1 MFKIYNA
8 SAGSGKTY
16 TLVKDYLKIIL
27 TSEAYLPHRHILA
40 ITFTNKAVDEMKRRI
55 LDTLMRFSKPS
66 ILQSND
72 ALFLELSK
80 DLKLTSRAL
89 HLKSRALIHKILHN
103 YGSFEVSTIDKFNQ
117 KLIRTFAYDLELPMD
132 FEVELDKD
140 FLLQQA
146 VDRLIHKAGHDPEL
160 TKVLVQYALSKTD
173 DDKSWDIALDL
184 NKIAQLL
191 TKETAHPFLNTL
203 SSQDLKAFRRLS
215 GAIEKE
221 QGLLSN
227 QIVTAA
233 AEVLEK
239 FRASGLEFS
248 DFNRGS
254 IPKYFLALASKQMD
268 VKLDAVWQLNITTTP
283 FYTQKTPQQTKE
295 KIDSIRPFVTMAFE
309 ATRKALYR
317 LKYSRNIQ
325 QNATP
330 LSVITLI
337 QKELNTLKKEQ
348 NLILISEFNSLIS
361 KEIKSQPTPFI
372 YERIGEKFEHY
383 FIDEFQDTSE
393 MQWKNLTPLM
403 VNALAS
409 AKGSVLLVGDPKQA
423 IYRWRGGHPEQFI
436 DLINNT
442 TSFPTQ
448 AKVFDLP
455 VNYRSCENI
464 VAFNNAFFEHV
475 SQVLF
480 TNKAHQKI
488 YQSAPQ
494 KPFISKPGYVQLNF
508 LLLQKGDD
516 KDLRYAQQ
524 VFETISNYMAS
535 SKKASFKHICVLV
548 RKQKEG
554 VAVADYLTAKNIPI
568 ISNQSLLVSSSK
580 EVQFIVA
587 VFKYILDPTD
597 TMSQLQLLNYLIDQH
612 GIQAGHQ
619 FRLKHLHLRPDLFFK
634 ALRSL
639 GIQFNEQEVLSQPI
653 YDAAE
658 MVVNTFDL
666 VSTSD
671 AYVQFFLDFIFE
683 YTLKNTSSLP
693 QFLEHYEQKKDNLSI
708 VSPRGVEAV
717 QIMTVHKAK
726 GLEFP
731 VVIFPFAALNIYK
744 EIDPKEWMPTAHI
757 DPNFPHFLMNYN
769 KDFEYFNAASNARYV
784 EHQSKLELDNI
795 NLLYV
800 ALTRAVDQLYIIGEA
815 PSNNQKSDSL
825 KTYSDLLV
833 GFLNAEQK
841 WRPGN
846 LEYSFGKLEGL
857 HAEMPLKFHTR
868 TPRKFISTPSNER
881 NISMATKAAYMWD
894 SQLREAIEK
903 GNLVHLLLSKIY
915 TQMDIPIAIQESI
928 GQGLITK
935 LQGQQLR
942 KVLKSIVTHPKL
954 ERYYGN
960 EVTVYNE
967 REIMTEKGK
976 IIIPDRLVVQKN
988 GSIVIIDYKTGNFN
1002 PKYQQQLDN
1011 YAETVQQMSYH
1022 VEKKILVFIYPE
1034 LSIKILE

>member
-16 TLVKDYLKIIL
+16 TLVKEYLKIIL

-40 ITFTNKAVDEMKRRI
+40 ITFTNKAVDELRRRI
-55 LDTLMRFSKPS
+55 LDKLMRFSTPS

-72 ALFLELSK
+72 VIFLELLK
-80 DLKLTSRAL
+80 DLKLSGKAL
-89 HLKSRALIHKILHN
+89 HLKSRTLIHKILHN

-117 KLIRTFAYDLELPMD
+117 KLIRTFAYDLGLPMN

-146 VDRLIHKAGHDPEL
+146 VDRLIQKAGQDPEL

-184 NKIAQLL
+184 NRIAQLL
-191 TKETAHPFLNTL
+191 TKETANTFLNTL

-215 GAIEKE
+215 SAIEKE
-221 QGLLSN
+221 QGLLSS

-239 FRASGLEFS
+239 FRTSGLEFS
-248 DFNRGS
+248 DFIRGS

-283 FYTQKTPQQTKE
+283 FYTQKTPQQIKE
-295 KIDSIRPFVTMAFE
+295 KIDSIRTFVTTVFE

-317 LKYSRNIQ
+317 LKYLRNIQ

-348 NLILISEFNSLIS
+348 NLILISEFNSLIGE
-361 KEIKSQPTPFI
+361 EIKSQPIPFI

-455 VNYRSCENI
+455 VNYRSCQNI
-464 VAFNNAFFEHV
+464 VTFNNAFFEHV
-475 SQVLF
+475 SKALF

-494 KPFISKPGYVQLNF
+494 KPFVSKLGYVHINF
-508 LLLQKGDD
+508 LLLKKEDD
-516 KDLRYAQQ
+516 KGLRYSQK
-524 VFETISNYMAS
+524 VFETISNYMTS
-535 SKKASFKHICVLV
+535 SKKANFKHICVLV

-554 VAVADYLTAKNIPI
+554 VAVADYLSAKNIPI

-580 EVQFIVA
+580 EVQLIVA

-597 TMSQLQLLNYLIDQH
+597 AMSQLQLINYLIDKH

-634 ALRSL
+634 SLRSF

-757 DPNFPHFLMNYN
+757 DRNFPHFLMNYN
-769 KDFEYFNAASNARYV
+769 KDFEYFNAASKARYV

-800 ALTRAVDQLYIIGEA
+800 ALSRAVDQLYIIGEA
-815 PSNNQKSDSL
+815 PSNHQKSDSL

-833 GFLNAEQK
+833 GFLNSEK
-841 WRPGN
+841 RWNPEH

-857 HAEMPLKFHTR
+857 KTESTLKFYTR
-868 TPRKFISTPSNER
+868 APRKFFSTSINER
-881 NISMATKAAYMWD
+881 NISMAIKPTYMWD
-894 SQLREAIEK
+894 SQSRDAIEK
-903 GNLVHLLLSKIY
+903 GNLTHLLLSKIY
-915 TQMDIPIAIQESI
+915 TQKDIPNVIHESVL
-928 GQGLITK
+928 QGLITK
-935 LQGQQLR
+935 QKGQQLR

-954 ERYYGN
+954 ESYYDN
-960 EVTVYNE
+960 QVTVYNE
-967 REIMTEKGK
+967 REIITEKGK
-976 IIIPDRLVVQKN
+976 IIIPDRLVFQRN
-988 GSIVIIDYKTGNFN
+988 GSIAIIDYKTGNFN
-1002 PKYQQQLDN
+1002 SKYQQQLDKYAGAIQKMN
-1011 YAETVQQMSYH
+1011 YK

-1034 LSIKILE
+1034 IYIKNW

>member
-317 LKYSRNIQ
+317 LKYLRNIQ

-337 QKELNTLKKEQ
+337 QKELNALKKEQ

-494 KPFISKPGYVQLNF
+494 KP
-508 LLLQKGDD
+508 
-516 KDLRYAQQ
+516 
-524 VFETISNYMAS
+524 
-535 SKKASFKHICVLV
+535 
-548 RKQKEG
+548 
-554 VAVADYLTAKNIPI
+554 
-568 ISNQSLLVSSSK
+568 
-580 EVQFIVA
+580 
-587 VFKYILDPTD
+587 
-597 TMSQLQLLNYLIDQH
+597 
-612 GIQAGHQ
+612 
-619 FRLKHLHLRPDLFFK
+619 
-634 ALRSL
+634 
-639 GIQFNEQEVLSQPI
+639 
-653 YDAAE
+653 
-658 MVVNTFDL
+658 
-666 VSTSD
+666 
-671 AYVQFFLDFIFE
+671 
-683 YTLKNTSSLP
+683 
-693 QFLEHYEQKKDNLSI
+693 
-708 VSPRGVEAV
+708 
-717 QIMTVHKAK
+717 
-726 GLEFP
+726 
-731 VVIFPFAALNIYK
+731 
-744 EIDPKEWMPTAHI
+744 
-757 DPNFPHFLMNYN
+757 
-769 KDFEYFNAASNARYV
+769 
-784 EHQSKLELDNI
+784 
-795 NLLYV
+795 
-800 ALTRAVDQLYIIGEA
+800 
-815 PSNNQKSDSL
+815 
-825 KTYSDLLV
+825 
-833 GFLNAEQK
+833 
-841 WRPGN
+841 
-846 LEYSFGKLEGL
+846 
-857 HAEMPLKFHTR
+857 
-868 TPRKFISTPSNER
+868 
-881 NISMATKAAYMWD
+881 
-894 SQLREAIEK
+894 
-903 GNLVHLLLSKIY
+903 
-915 TQMDIPIAIQESI
+915 
-928 GQGLITK
+928 
-935 LQGQQLR
+935 
-942 KVLKSIVTHPKL
+942 
-954 ERYYGN
+954 
-960 EVTVYNE
+960 
-967 REIMTEKGK
+967 
-976 IIIPDRLVVQKN
+976 
-988 GSIVIIDYKTGNFN
+988 
-1002 PKYQQQLDN
+1002 
-1011 YAETVQQMSYH
+1011 
-1022 VEKKILVFIYPE
+1022 
-1034 LSIKILE
+1034 

>member
-27 TSEAYLPHRHILA
+27 TSEDYLPHRHILA
-40 ITFTNKAVDEMKRRI
+40 ITFTNKAVEVMKRRI

-72 ALFLELSK
+72 TLFLELSK
-80 DLKLTSRAL
+80 ELKFSSKAL
-89 HLKSRALIHKILHN
+89 HHKSQVLIHKILHN

-117 KLIRTFAYDLELPMD
+117 KLIRTFAYDLELPMN

-140 FLLQQA
+140 SLLKQA
-146 VDRLIHKAGHDPEL
+146 VDRLIHKAGDDREL

-184 NKIAQLL
+184 NQIAQLL
-191 TKETAHPFLNTL
+191 TKETAQPFLNAL
-203 SSQDLKAFRRLS
+203 SSQDLEDFRRLS
-215 GAIEKE
+215 SAIEKE
-221 QGLLSN
+221 QNLLSN
-227 QIVTAA
+227 QIIRAA
-233 AEVLEK
+233 TEVLEK
-239 FRASGLEFS
+239 FRANGLEFS

-254 IPKYFLALASKQMD
+254 IPKYFLALTSKQMD
-268 VKLDAVWQLNITTTP
+268 VRLDAAWQLNIRTTP
-283 FYTQKTPQQTKE
+283 FYTQKTPLQAKE
-295 KIDSIRPFVTMAFE
+295 KIDSIRHFVTTAFE
-309 ATRKALYR
+309 TTRKALYR
-317 LKYSRNIQ
+317 LKYLRNIQ

-330 LSVITLI
+330 LSVLTLI

-348 NLILISEFNSLIS
+348 NIILISEFNSLIG

-383 FIDEFQDTSE
+383 FVDEFQDTSE
-393 MQWKNLTPLM
+393 MQWNNLTPLM

-409 AKGSVLLVGDPKQA
+409 AKGSVSLVGDPKQA

-442 TSFPTQ
+442 SAFPAQ

-455 VNYRSCENI
+455 VNYRSCEKI

-480 TNKAHQKI
+480 TNKAHRKI

-494 KPFISKPGYVQLNF
+494 NPFISKPGYVQLNF

-524 VFETISNYMAS
+524 VFETISNYMAA
-535 SKKASFKHICVLV
+535 SKKANFKHICVLV

-554 VAVADYLTAKNIPI
+554 VVVADYLTAKNIPI

-597 TMSQLQLLNYLIDQH
+597 AMSQLQLLNYLIDQQ

-619 FRLKHLHLRPDLFFK
+619 FRLKHLHSRPDLFFK
-634 ALRSL
+634 ALRSF
-639 GIQFNEQEVLSQPI
+639 GIQFNEQEALSQPI

-658 MVVNTFDL
+658 MVVNAFDL

-693 QFLEHYEQKKDNLSI
+693 QFLEHYEQKKENLSI
-708 VSPRGVEAV
+708 VYPSGVEAV
-717 QIMTVHKAK
+717 QIMTVHKSK

-731 VVIFPFAALNIYK
+731 VVIFPYAALNVYK
-744 EIDPKEWMPTAHI
+744 EINPKEWMPTSHL
-757 DPNFPHFLMNYN
+757 DPNFPHFLMNYS
-769 KDFEYFNAASNARYV
+769 KDFEHFNAASKARYV
-784 EHQSKLELDNI
+784 VHQSKLELDNI

-800 ALTRAVDQLYIIGEA
+800 ALTRASDQLYIIGEA
-815 PSNNQKSDSL
+815 PSKAQKPDSL
-825 KTYSDLLV
+825 RTYSDLLV
-833 GFLNAEQK
+833 GFLKAEKK
-841 WRPGN
+841 WRPGV
-846 LEYSFGKLEGL
+846 LEYSFGKLEGPC
-857 HAEMPLKFHTR
+857 AEIPLKFHTR
-868 TPRKFISTPSNER
+868 VPRKFISTSTNDR
-881 NISMATKAAYMWD
+881 NISVATKADYMWD
-894 SQLREAIEK
+894 SQVREAIEK
-903 GNLVHLLLSKIY
+903 GNLIHYLLSKVY
-915 TQMDIPIAIQESI
+915 TQKDIPIAIQEATT
-928 GQGLITK
+928 QGLITK
-935 LQGQQLR
+935 QQGQKLT
-942 KVLKSIVTHPKL
+942 KVLKSIAKHPKL
-954 ERYYGN
+954 VRYYSD
-960 EVTVYNE
+960 EVTAYNE

-976 IIIPDRLVVQKN
+976 TIIPDRLVKQKN
-988 GSIVIIDYKTGNFN
+988 GSIVILDYKTGRFS

-1011 YAETVQQMSYH
+1011 YAATVQQMSYH

-1034 LSIKILE
+1034 VSIKILE